1 MFSIGDQVVHPMH
14 GAGIIDDIVR
24 EKIAGISQEYYVFKM
39 PMGGLVLKIPVANS
53 QTIGIRSVITEEEAE
68 GIFSSIPML
77 EIEGNA
83 NWNKRYQENLVRLKS
98 GDLMEVARVI
108 KSLMH
113 REQQRGLSTGERKML
128 HNAKQIM
135 ISEMVLCKHV
145 DYKVIETRLDEL
157 MLNTETVRG

>member
-1 MFSIGDQVVHPMH
+1 
-14 GAGIIDDIVR
+14 
-24 EKIAGISQEYYVFKM
+24 
-39 PMGGLVLKIPVANS
+39 
-53 QTIGIRSVITEEEAE
+53 
-68 GIFSSIPML
+68 ML

-98 GDLMEVARVI
+98 GNLMEVARVI